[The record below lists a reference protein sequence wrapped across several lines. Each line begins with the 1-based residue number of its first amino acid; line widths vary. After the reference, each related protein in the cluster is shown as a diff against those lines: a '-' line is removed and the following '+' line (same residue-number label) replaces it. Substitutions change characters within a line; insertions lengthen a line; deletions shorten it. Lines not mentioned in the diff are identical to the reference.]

1 MRNNKYFV
9 FLFLGL
15 LGSSAAPAQN
25 YLPGYKYYQ
34 NKTI

>member
-1 MRNNKYFV
+1 MRRTKYFI

-15 LGSSAAPAQN
+15 LGSVAAPAQN